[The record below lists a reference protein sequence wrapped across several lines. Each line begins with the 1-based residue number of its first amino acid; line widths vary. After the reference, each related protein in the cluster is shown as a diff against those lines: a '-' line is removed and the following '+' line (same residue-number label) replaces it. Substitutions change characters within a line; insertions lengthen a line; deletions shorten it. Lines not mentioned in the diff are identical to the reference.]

1 MALAAHGH
9 CWGITTTKNSSPTDT
24 QNRLEDTH
32 ARACRPS
39 REIPGHEGHQDS
51 LTTVRTMSGVA
62 KGQRSQAV
70 TVR

>member
-9 CWGITTTKNSSPTDT
+9 CWGITTTKNSIPTDT

-39 REIPGHEGHQDS
+39 REISGHEGHQDS
-51 LTTVRTMSGVA
+51 PDHSEDHVRGGQGAEKSGCNC
-62 KGQRSQAV
+62 
-70 TVR
+70 